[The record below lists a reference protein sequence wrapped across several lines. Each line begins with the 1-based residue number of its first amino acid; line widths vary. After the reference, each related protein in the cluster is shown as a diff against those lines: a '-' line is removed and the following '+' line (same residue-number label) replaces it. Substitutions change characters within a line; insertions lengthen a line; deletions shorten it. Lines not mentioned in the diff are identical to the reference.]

1 MEEARYWLRHPR
13 LARHLGPFSVAD
25 LRQAHAD
32 GTAPADSYVLEH
44 KGQDQL
50 ARLSSTAWF
59 PMARLLGLPEPKS
72 PSQPW
77 RSSPPSPSSY
87 AIERRTQLRDQT
99 AYPGLR
105 TLISVTAF
113 VTLLAIAF
121 YFLVAVTALD
131 RSRLGVLIATPIEVL
146 ATLCTAGMLQALLD
160 IADSAVRRHPDTDP
174 EPNPT

>member
-1 MEEARYWLRHPR
+1 M
-13 LARHLGPFSVAD
+13 AD

-113 VTLLAIAF
+113 LTLLAITV
-121 YFLVAVTALD
+121 YFLTGITALD
-131 RSRLGVLIATPIEVL
+131 NPGRVGLLIATPIQVL
-146 ATLCTAGMLQALLD
+146 ATLFTAGMLQALLD
-160 IADSAVRRHPDTDP
+160 IADSAVRQHPDTAP